1 MARIRNV
8 VAFNRDKELMKLSV
22 DKDEVVLTTKE
33 ELKDFLVTY
42 LEKEMDK
49 VSSTISVSS
58 KKKLIE
64 MIDEKLTRFESN
76 WKNNNQNFIKW
87 NWGWNKK
94 TGFGKTRRDK
104 TETMSVIKIPLNKD
118 NRNLFLGLIFGIR
131 FVK

>member
-64 MIDEKLTRFESN
+64 MIDEKLTRFEGKILNHVEEKMEKVTERIITKILSSEIEGE
-76 WKNNNQNFIKW
+76 IK
-87 NWGWNKK
+87 
-94 TGFGKTRRDK
+94 RRVLVK
-104 TETMSVIKIPLNKD
+104 LEEIKQKL
-118 NRNLFLGLIFGIR
+118 
-131 FVK
+131 